1 MGIRTAFRGNFRR
14 VVAPGLRFGSDKRA
28 IRTLSEL
35 EAWLHSRRQL
45 GDDARSRLA
54 ALGASRQ
61 EREWQK
67 SVLLYRGILDSL
79 VRIAELGDSEET
91 LWRELD
97 LGMVPDENDW
107 PSILLTCSLD
117 ERCEASWRQVAITA
131 FLEFLRQRR
140 HVLELL
146 LRKNAGGSPV
156 EDFDLAKSGLTAA
169 NAWLLGADKK
179 IEDITRVA
187 MTGRRKYRR
196 LPYDIPVS
204 INLPENG
211 IVTAYLARWQL
222 RFFWKA
228 QSLYLVD
235 NGTELLLSPGKNSI
249 GRDPRCDVALHKAPA
264 DVSRRH
270 LVVDWKGQGLVVLRD
285 ISMKGSWIPGD
296 LLEEQE

>member
-1 MGIRTAFRGNFRR
+1 MGIRTSFRGNLRR
-14 VVAPGLRFGSDKRA
+14 VVTPGLQFGNDKRV
-28 IRTLSEL
+28 IRNLGDL
-35 EAWLHSRRQL
+35 ESWLHPRRQA
-45 GDDARSRLA
+45 GDEVRSRLA

-67 SVLLYRGILDSL
+67 TVRLYRGILDSL
-79 VRIAELGDSEET
+79 VRIAELGHSEEI

-97 LGMVPDENDW
+97 LGTVPDENDW

-117 ERCEASWRQVAITA
+117 ERCEASWRQAAISA

-140 HVLELL
+140 HALESM
-146 LRKNAGGSPV
+146 LRKHSGGSPV
-156 EDFDLAKSGLTAA
+156 EEFDLAESGLTAA
-169 NAWLLGADKK
+169 NAWLRGAEKK

-204 INLPENG
+204 ISLPEG
-211 IVTAYLARWQL
+211 QSVSAYLARWQL
-222 RFFWKA
+222 QIYWKA
-228 QSLYLVD
+228 QCLYLLD
-235 NGTELLLSPGKNSI
+235 DGIELLLSPGKNSI

-270 LVVDWKGQGLVVLRD
+270 MVIDWKGQGIVVLRD

-296 LLEEQE
+296 LLEEGG